1 MTVAEARAAQ
11 SGAGAE
17 VGAVPHA
24 YNFAADI
31 LRSNLAAGRANKT
44 AYIDGR
50 GTLTY
55 GQLADRVAR
64 FGAAL
69 RGLGVRREERVLM
82 AMLDT
87 ADWPVAFLG
96 CLKAGIIAVPVN
108 TLLTETDYRFMLA
121 NSRAKCLVVS
131 EALFPKFEKLI
142 AECPDLDHVIVSGS
156 NPQKLDAKGYRLF
169 EDLIGADEPEDYTAP
184 TAADDIAFWLYTSG
198 STGNPKGAVHVHG
211 SLKLTADLY
220 GTPVAGLKESDVV
233 YSVAKLFF
241 AYGLGNAMTFPL
253 SVGATTILNGER
265 PTPDGVAAL
274 LRKYPVTVF
283 FAVPT
288 FYAAFLNSP
297 TAPQKSEVKICR
309 CISAGEALPEEI
321 ARKWQE
327 RYGVEISDGLGTTEM
342 LHIYLTNRPGATKYG
357 TTGKAVP
364 GYEIKLI
371 GEDGNP
377 VKRGEMGEMY
387 ARGPT
392 SAIMYWANRE
402 KSRST
407 FQGEWTRS
415 GDKYIEDED
424 GYYICCGRAD
434 DMLKVSGMYVSPF
447 EVEAALSSHP
457 DVLEA
462 AVVGWFDEQ
471 KLIKP
476 RAFVVLKQPDK
487 ASDALAHALQDH
499 VKQKLAPF
507 KYPRWIEFRTE
518 LPKTATGKIQRFK
531 LRAEQ

>member
-1 MTVAEARAAQ
+1 MTVAKART
-11 SGAGAE
+11 AE
-17 VGAVPHA
+17 PVVAKPMGAVPRD
-24 YNFAADI
+24 YNFAADV
-31 LRSNLAAGRANKT
+31 LQRNLDAGLANKA
-44 AYIDGR
+44 AYIDAR
-50 GTLTY
+50 GVTTY

-69 RGLGVRREERVLM
+69 RGIGLRREERVLL
-82 AMLDT
+82 ALLDNV
-87 ADWPVAFLG
+87 DWPTAFLG

-108 TLLTETDYRFMLA
+108 TLLTEDDYRFMLA
-121 NSRAKCLVVS
+121 DSRAKCLVVS

-142 AECPDLDHVIVSGS
+142 AETPDLEHVIVSGD
-156 NPQKLDAKGYRLF
+156 NPHGFRLF
-169 EDLIGADEPEDYTAP
+169 EDLIGADEAEPYTAP
-184 TAADDIAFWLYTSG
+184 TTSDDMAFWLYTSG
-198 STGNPKGAVHVHG
+198 STGKPKGAVHVHA
-211 SLKLTADLY
+211 SLKFTADLY
-220 GTPVAGLKESDVV
+220 GTPVADIKESDVV

-241 AYGLGNAMTFPL
+241 AYGLGNAMTFSL
-253 SVGATTILNGER
+253 SVGATTVLLGER
-265 PTPDGVAAL
+265 PTPDSVASL
-274 LRKYPVTVF
+274 LRKHPITVF
-283 FAVPT
+283 YAVPT

-297 TAPQKSEVKICR
+297 DAPKKSELKIRR

-321 ARKWQE
+321 ARTWKE

-364 GYEIKLI
+364 GYDIKLI
-371 GEDGNP
+371 GEDGKE
-377 VKRGEMGEMY
+377 VIQGEMGELY
-387 ARGPT
+387 VRGPT
-392 SAIMYWANRE
+392 SAIMYWNNRE

-415 GDKYIEDED
+415 GDKYIEDAE
-424 GYYICCGRAD
+424 GYYICCGRQD

-462 AVVGWFDEQ
+462 AVVGWGDEQ

-476 RAFVVLKQPDK
+476 KAFVVLKSPDK
-487 ASDALAHALQDH
+487 ASDALMRTLQEH
-499 VKQKLAPF
+499 CKQKLAPY
-507 KYPRWIEFRTE
+507 KYPRWIEFRKD

-531 LRAEQ
+531 LRAEGQA